1 MKTSEVNEALV
12 GRKVSGICQG
22 FKVTGI
28 VMAIIENEYTIGVRI
43 KLDVPMVVWSGDY
56 STESWVEEEYE
67 STARKSDGWGNLH
80 HTELVPANAN

>member
-12 GRKVSGICQG
+12 GRRVSGICQG
-22 FKVTGI
+22 SKVTGTVVAI
-28 VMAIIENEYTIGVRI
+28 VEDKYTIGVRI

-67 STARKSDGWGNLH
+67 SIARKSDGWGNLQ

>member
-43 KLDVPMVVWSGDY
+43 KLDIPMVVWSGDY
-56 STESWVEEEYE
+56 STESWVEKEYE
-67 STARKSDGWGNLH
+67 STARKYDGWGNLQL
-80 HTELVPANAN
+80 TELVPANAN

>member
-22 FKVTGI
+22 FKVTGTVVAI
-28 VMAIIENEYTIGVRI
+28 VENKYTIGVCI

-56 STESWVEEEYE
+56 STGSWVEEEYE

>member
-1 MKTSEVNEALV
+1 MKTIEVNEALV
-12 GRKVSGICQG
+12 GRRVSGICQG
-22 FKVTGI
+22 SKVTGTVVAI
-28 VMAIIENEYTIGVRI
+28 VEDKYTIGVRI

-56 STESWVEEEYE
+56 STESWVEEEYM

>member
-1 MKTSEVNEALV
+1 MKTIEVNEALV
-12 GRKVSGICQG
+12 GRRVSGLCQG
-22 FKVTGI
+22 SKVTGTVVAI
-28 VMAIIENEYTIGVRI
+28 VEDKYTIGVRI

-67 STARKSDGWGNLH
+67 SIARKSDDWGNLH

>member
-1 MKTSEVNEALV
+1 MKTIEVNEALV
-12 GRKVSGICQG
+12 GRRVSGICQG
-22 FKVTGI
+22 SKVTGTVVAI
-28 VMAIIENEYTIGVRI
+28 VEDKYTIGVRI

-67 STARKSDGWGNLH
+67 SIARKSDGWGNLQ

>member
-80 HTELVPANAN
+80 YTELVPANAN

>member
-1 MKTSEVNEALV
+1 MKTIEVNEALV
-12 GRKVSGICQG
+12 GRRVSGICQG
-22 FKVTGI
+22 SKVTGT
-28 VMAIIENEYTIGVRI
+28 VVAIIEDKYTIGVRI

-56 STESWVEEEYE
+56 STESWVEEEYM

>member
-12 GRKVSGICQG
+12 GRRVSGICQG
-22 FKVTGI
+22 SKVTGI
-28 VMAIIENEYTIGVRI
+28 VVAIVEDKYTIGVRI

-67 STARKSDGWGNLH
+67 SIARKSDDWGNLH

>member
-1 MKTSEVNEALV
+1 MKTIEVNEALV
-12 GRKVSGICQG
+12 GRRVSGICQG
-22 FKVTGI
+22 SKVTGTVVAI
-28 VMAIIENEYTIGVRI
+28 VEDKYTIGVRI

-67 STARKSDGWGNLH
+67 SIARKSDGWGNLH

>member
-1 MKTSEVNEALV
+1 MKTIGGNEALV
-12 GRKVSGICQG
+12 GRRVLGICQG
-22 FKVTGI
+22 SKVTGTI
-28 VMAIIENEYTIGVRI
+28 VAIVEDKYTIGVRI

-67 STARKSDGWGNLH
+67 SIARKSDGWGNLH

>member
-1 MKTSEVNEALV
+1 MKTIEVNEALV
-12 GRKVSGICQG
+12 GRRVSGICQG
-22 FKVTGI
+22 SKVTGTVVAI
-28 VMAIIENEYTIGVRI
+28 VEDKYTIGIRI

-67 STARKSDGWGNLH
+67 SIARKSDDWGNLH

>member
-12 GRKVSGICQG
+12 GRRVSGIYQG
-22 FKVTGI
+22 SKVTGTVVAI
-28 VMAIIENEYTIGVRI
+28 VEDKYTIGVRI

>member
-1 MKTSEVNEALV
+1 MKTIEVNEALV
-12 GRKVSGICQG
+12 GRRVSGICQG
-22 FKVTGI
+22 SKVTGTVVAI
-28 VMAIIENEYTIGVRI
+28 VEDKYTIGVRI

-67 STARKSDGWGNLH
+67 SIARKSDDWGNLH

>member
-1 MKTSEVNEALV
+1 MKTIEVNEALV
-12 GRKVSGICQG
+12 GRRVSGICQG
-22 FKVTGI
+22 SKGTGTVVAI
-28 VMAIIENEYTIGVRI
+28 VEDKYTIGVRI

-67 STARKSDGWGNLH
+67 SIARKSDGWGNLH

>member
-22 FKVTGI
+22 SKVTGTVVAI
-28 VMAIIENEYTIGVRI
+28 VEDKYTIGVRI

-80 HTELVPANAN
+80 HTELDPANAN

>member
-1 MKTSEVNEALV
+1 MKTIEVNEALV
-12 GRKVSGICQG
+12 GRRVSGICQG
-22 FKVTGI
+22 SKVTGTVVAI
-28 VMAIIENEYTIGVRI
+28 VEDKYTIGVRI

>member
-1 MKTSEVNEALV
+1 MKTIEVNEALV
-12 GRKVSGICQG
+12 GRRVSGISQG
-22 FKVTGI
+22 SKVTGTVVAI
-28 VMAIIENEYTIGVRI
+28 VEDKYTIGVRI

-67 STARKSDGWGNLH
+67 SIARKSDGWGNLH

>member
-22 FKVTGI
+22 SKVTGTVVAI
-28 VMAIIENEYTIGVRI
+28 VEDKYTIGVRI

>member
-22 FKVTGI
+22 SKFTGTVVAI
-28 VMAIIENEYTIGVRI
+28 VENKYTIGVRI

-56 STESWVEEEYE
+56 ST
-67 STARKSDGWGNLH
+67 ARKSDGWGNLQ

>member
-22 FKVTGI
+22 SKVTGTVVAI
-28 VMAIIENEYTIGVRI
+28 VEDKYTIGVRI

-67 STARKSDGWGNLH
+67 SIARKSDGWGNLH